1 MQSIANLVGARV
13 KMLAMV
19 LVCGLPTTALAQ
31 HEAALPVTNIT
42 LYRSGVGYFERRG
55 QVQDNTQVQIR
66 FNTDQ
71 INDILKSMVLI
82 DLDGGMIEAASY
94 GSKEPLA
101 RRLASFAVDISDN
114 PPMGELLNRLRGARV
129 SVGTV
134 EGKVAG
140 VVMGVEKR
148 QVPVL
153 EKGVVERPFVNL
165 VTDTGIR
172 SVDLSTVTGLEILDK
187 ELAAELSKA
196 LAALAEHRADNTKTV
211 DLSFRGQGGR
221 RIVVAYVHEM
231 PVWKTSYRLVLP
243 DTSGGEPTLQGWA
256 IVENTTDE
264 DWNDVSLS
272 LVAGQPVGFQMDL
285 YQPLFLTRPIVPV
298 PVTAGVAPRA
308 YEGEFGDWD
317 KEEARAKSLMAP
329 GRPAPAME
337 ADAMSAR
344 RLRGGGAGGG
354 MSSMEV
360 NRDQALNAADY
371 AQYAAQAQAS
381 AGEVGEVFQFKLD
394 QPVTIE
400 RRRSAMLPILS
411 AAIQGDRVSI
421 FNRNDGLDHPM
432 RGIDMTNTSG
442 MQLMPGPI
450 SVFDGAAYAGDAQVG
465 HISAGEER
473 LLAYAVDLEVL
484 VNTEERSDSNL
495 VALRIVNGLI
505 EETRRSQFTTKY
517 VFRNND
523 KDDARTI
530 VVEHPKSEGWDL
542 VKPERPKTETNSAYR
557 FEVKVDKDA
566 SSLLEVV
573 IERTDAQKI
582 ALTSYDLQNLLV
594 YARDGKASDQV
605 VAAVR
610 EAARLQQRVFDI
622 DQQIARIEKERS
634 EIMADQGRV
643 RENMTRIDRNTDLY
657 SRYLQK
663 LGEQETRLEEMVGQ
677 LENLRNQRQQRQAE
691 LDEYLRNLNVR

>member
-1 MQSIANLVGARV
+1 MQGVAKLGSGRV
-13 KMLAMV
+13 ALLATV
-19 LVCGLPTTALAQ
+19 LACGMPMTALGQ
-31 HEAALPVTNIT
+31 QEAALPVTNIT

-55 QVQDNTQVQIR
+55 EVQDDAQVQIR

-71 INDILKSMVLI
+71 INDILKSMVLL
-82 DLDGGMIEAASY
+82 DLDGGMIEAARY

-129 SVGTV
+129 SVSTL

-172 SVDLSTVTGLEILDK
+172 SVDLSNVTGLEILDK

-196 LAALAEHRADNTKTV
+196 LAALSEHRADNTKTV

-308 YEGEFGDWD
+308 YEGEFVDWD
-317 KEEARAKSLMAP
+317 KEMARAKSMMAP
-329 GRPAPAME
+329 GSPAPAL
-337 ADAMSAR
+337 ADAMVAR
-344 RLRGGGAGGG
+344 RLRSGGAGGE
-354 MSSMEV
+354 MASMEM
-360 NRDQALNAADY
+360 RDQSINAADF
-371 AQYAAQAQAS
+371 AHYAAQAQAS
-381 AGEVGEVFQFKLD
+381 AGEVGEVFQYKLR
-394 QPVTIE
+394 QPVNIE

-432 RGIDMTNTSG
+432 RGVDMTNTSG

-465 HISAGEER
+465 HITAGEER

-495 VALRIVNGLI
+495 VTLRIVNGLI

-517 VFRNND
+517 VFKNND

-530 VVEHPKSEGWDL
+530 VVEHAKNDGWDL
-542 VKPERPKTETNSAYR
+542 VKPEKPKSETNSGYR

-573 IERTDAQKI
+573 IERTDSQKL
-582 ALTSYDLQNLLV
+582 AMTSYDLQTLLV

-610 EAARLQQRVFDI
+610 EAARLQQRVFEV
-622 DQQIARIEKERS
+622 DQQVARIEQERN

-657 SRYLQK
+657 SRYIQK

-677 LENLRNQRQQRQAE
+677 LEKLRSERQQRQAE
-691 LDEYLRNLNVR
+691 LEQYLRNLNVR

>member
-1 MQSIANLVGARV
+1 MQGVTKLGGGRV
-13 KMLAMV
+13 VMLAMV
-19 LVCGLPTTALAQ
+19 LACGMPMTALAQ

-55 QVQDNTQVQIR
+55 EVQNDAQVQIR

-71 INDILKSMVLI
+71 INDILKSMVLL

-114 PPMGELLNRLRGARV
+114 PSMGELLNRLRGARV
-129 SVGTV
+129 GVSTV

-148 QVPVL
+148 SVPVAD
-153 EKGVVERPFVNL
+153 KGVVERPFVNL

-172 SVDLSTVTGLEILDK
+172 SIDLSAVTGLEILDK
-187 ELAAELSKA
+187 ELASELSKA

-211 DLSFRGQGGR
+211 DLSFRGRGGR

-243 DTSGGEPTLQGWA
+243 DESGGEPTLQGWA

-308 YEGEFGDWD
+308 YEGEFVDWD
-317 KEEARAKSLMAP
+317 KEEARAKSMMAP
-329 GRPAPAME
+329 GAAPVMEMVEQLRDQSAARPRRVGSGNFDLPGDGRIDAS
-337 ADAMSAR
+337 AMS
-344 RLRGGGAGGG
+344 
-354 MSSMEV
+354 
-360 NRDQALNAADY
+360 
-371 AQYAAQAQAS
+371 QYAAQAQAS
-381 AGEVGEVFQFKLD
+381 AGEVGEVFQYRLD

-411 AAIQGDRVSI
+411 AAIEGDRVSI
-421 FNRNDGLDHPM
+421 FNRNDGMDHPM
-432 RGIDMTNTSG
+432 RGVDITNTSG

-465 HISAGEER
+465 HISAGDER

-484 VNTEERSDSNL
+484 VNTEERRDSNL
-495 VALRIVNGLI
+495 MTLRIVNGLI
-505 EETRRSQFTTKY
+505 EETRRSQYTTKY
-517 VFRNND
+517 VFKNND
-523 KDDARTI
+523 KGDARTI
-530 VVEHPKSEGWDL
+530 VVEHAKTEGWDL
-542 VKPERPKTETNSAYR
+542 VKPEKPKSETNSGYR

-566 SSLLEVV
+566 SGVLEVV
-573 IERTDAQKI
+573 IERTDSHTI
-582 ALTSYDLQNLLV
+582 ALTSYNLQTLLTYV
-594 YARDGKASDQV
+594 REGKASEQV

-610 EAARLQQRVFDI
+610 EAARLQQRVSDV
-622 DQQIARIEKERS
+622 DLQIAAIEKERG
-634 EIMADQGRV
+634 EITADQARV

-657 SRYLQK
+657 ARYLQK
-663 LGEQETRLEEMVGQ
+663 LGEQETRLEQMVGQ
-677 LENLRNQRQQRQAE
+677 LEQLRKDRQQRQAE
-691 LDEYLRNLNVR
+691 LEQYVRNLNVR